1 MRRNALKEMVY
12 VPPLVVALVVIALL
26 SSLTGLAIGM
36 FVAGFIGVIMI
47 RKQEIVS
54 SMMVVRGKPAVVI
67 GFLWILLA
75 WGGALLA
82 ILVEMFDW

>member
-1 MRRNALKEMVY
+1 
-12 VPPLVVALVVIALL
+12 
-26 SSLTGLAIGM
+26 M

-67 GFLWILLA
+67 GFLWVLLA